1 MLFSYKDT
9 YKKTF
14 GTTSYYTETMQGE
27 IITVDYYNIYSGSFT
42 NEYEL
47 VGKPYKSMNFG
58 LIAGAGVQKK
68 NSDKSAVQ
76 IMLNYQLGFADVKN
90 LDCRYSP
97 STDPNRQ
104 IAHQN
109 YMLGV
114 MIGFQKT
121 F

>member
-68 NSDKSAVQ
+68 ILIS
-76 IMLNYQLGFADVKN
+76 QLYRLCSITSWD
-90 LDCRYSP
+90 L
-97 STDPNRQ
+97 Q
-104 IAHQN
+104 
-109 YMLGV
+109 M
-114 MIGFQKT
+114 
-121 F
+121 

>member
-1 MLFSYKDT
+1 
-9 YKKTF
+9 
-14 GTTSYYTETMQGE
+14 MQGE

-109 YMLGV
+109 YLLGV
-114 MIGFQKT
+114 MISFQRS